1 MKMMQCLPAKK
12 RRTRQ
17 KAHHQKAYTMGQSP
31 KVMHMGH
38 NVPFARRF
46 CRKSPKELRRN
57 VT

>member
-1 MKMMQCLPAKK
+1 MRRMQCLPAKK

-38 NVPFARRF
+38 NVPFAHRF